1 MSENRIIEN
10 ELIHSFLL
18 LTRMMNSEISYDDLI
33 FKIGS
38 SEQIT
43 EEDLLYVANEDF
55 NLKAKKVDVKLSKLA
70 NNPLPAIVKLKDNRY
85 SLLFLVEK
93 NKYVLYDFDN
103 SKQISL
109 SEEEFSK
116 IYDGSIMLISKND
129 TKSEDTINNFGLS
142 WFIKSF
148 FKQDKLVY
156 HILFAAFIVQIFAL
170 ITPLFTMIIIDKVFS
185 SSGNST
191 LEVLIIGLFIIA
203 IFDFII
209 NFSRKHL
216 LSHMT
221 SIVDVTMVSKFFR
234 HLTSLPLS
242 FFSNKQSGDT
252 VARFKEVESIRNFI
266 SSGLLTSIIDFP
278 FGIIFLVV
286 MFLFSP
292 TLSIIVVIS
301 IALMFA
307 LYGIANP
314 ILKERLKK
322 KLQLSTDSQSYL
334 FDCIS
339 SIETIKSM
347 SIEPAIRKDYEEQ
360 LAKQIKHNTKTDDIS
375 GNISQ
380 IASFI
385 NKLTVALCLWIGAV
399 GVLNGDMTAGQLIA
413 FNMLIGRIMAPAQ
426 RIAQTLQQI
435 YQVKISTKRVR
446 EIFNTKQEVYVNSNQ
461 TTLPNIKGQVLF
473 ENVSFKYNEEL
484 PLVLNNIN
492 LKINVGE
499 IVGVVGKSGSG
510 KTTFTRLLQR
520 LYHPT
525 SGKILVDNFD
535 ISTVD
540 SSWFR
545 RQIGVVMQDNL
556 LLNKSI
562 KENIKLANPN
572 ASMKDIEYVC
582 SLSGANEFIVKLPNA
597 YDFVVG
603 EKGNLLSTGQRQ
615 RIAIAR
621 ALINNPRILIFDEA
635 TSAID
640 FESELIIQRNL
651 KRICEGRT
659 VFIISHRV
667 SVLKIAQRIVSLYDG
682 KVIEQGKKEEL
693 LQNEKG
699 YFSNLCKAQNIL
711 SEI

>member
-1 MSENRIIEN
+1 MNKKIITN

-18 LTRMMNSEISYDDLI
+18 LTRMENNEISYDDLI
-33 FKIGS
+33 FKLGT
-38 SEQIT
+38 SENIK
-43 EEDLLYVANEDF
+43 EEDLIYVSKEYYNI
-55 NLKAKKVDVKLSKLA
+55 KVKKVEVKINKLK
-70 NNPLPAIVKLKDNRY
+70 NNPLPAIVKLKNDKY
-85 SLLFLVEK
+85 SLLFSIKE
-93 NKYVLYDFDN
+93 NNSYIIYDFEN
-103 SKQISL
+103 SKQILLNEKEFEEIYEGSIIL
-109 SEEEFSK
+109 IKRNSEEDNK
-116 IYDGSIMLISKND
+116 IK
-129 TKSEDTINNFGLS
+129 NFGLS

-148 FKQDKLVY
+148 FKQDKLIY
-156 HILFAAFIVQIFAL
+156 HILFAAFIIQIFAL

-203 IFDFII
+203 IFDFMM

-221 SIVDVTMVSKFFR
+221 SVIDVIMVSKFFK

-292 TLSIIVVIS
+292 LLSMIVL
-301 IALMFA
+301 IAILLTFA

-314 ILKERLKK
+314 ILKDRLKK

-347 SIEPAIRKDYEEQ
+347 SIEPSIRRDFEEH
-360 LAKQIKHNTKTDDIS
+360 LSKQVLHNNKTDDIS
-375 GNISQ
+375 SNISQ

-385 NKLTVALCLWIGAV
+385 NKITIALCLWIGAV
-399 GVLNGDMTAGQLIA
+399 CVLNAEMTAGQLIA
-413 FNMLIGRIMAPAQ
+413 FNMLVGRIMAPAQ

-435 YQVKISTKRVR
+435 YQVKISTKRVA
-446 EIFNTKQEVYVNSNQ
+446 EIFNTKEEITVNSHQ
-461 TTLPNIKGQVLF
+461 IGLPRIKGEIFF
-473 ENVSFKYNEEL
+473 ENVSFRYKEEL

-492 LKINVGE
+492 LKINIGE
-499 IVGVVGKSGSG
+499 IVGIVGKSGSG

-520 LYHPT
+520 LYHPIG
-525 SGKILVDNFD
+525 GKILIDNLD

-540 SSWFR
+540 SSWLR

-562 KENIKLANPN
+562 KNNIKLANPK
-572 ASMKDIEYVC
+572 ASMKEIEYVC
-582 SLSGANEFIVKLPNA
+582 SLSGADEFILKLPNT
-597 YDFVVG
+597 YDFIVG
-603 EKGNLLSTGQRQ
+603 ERGNLLSTGQRQ
-615 RIAIAR
+615 RVAIAR

-635 TSAID
+635 TSSID
-640 FESELIIQRNL
+640 FESELIIQKNL
-651 KRICEGRT
+651 KNICQGRT

-667 SVLKIAQRIVSLYDG
+667 SVLKITQRIISLYDG
-682 KVIEQGKKEEL
+682 KIIENGEKEKL
-693 LQNEKG
+693 LENSRG

>member
-1 MSENRIIEN
+1 MNNKIISN

-18 LTRMMNSEISYDDLI
+18 LTRMENCEISYDDLI

-38 SEQIT
+38 NEKII
-43 EEDLLYVANEDF
+43 EEDLFYVAKEYY
-55 NLKAKKVDVKLSKLA
+55 NLKIKKIDVTIAKLK
-70 NNPLPAIVKLKDNRY
+70 NNPLPAIVKLKDEKY
-85 SLLFLVEK
+85 SLLFSVTDE
-93 NKYVLYDFDN
+93 KYVIYDFET
-103 SKQISL
+103 SKQIFLDEKEFEKVYGGSIIL
-109 SEEEFSK
+109 VKTNEDEEENK
-116 IYDGSIMLISKND
+116 IK
-129 TKSEDTINNFGLS
+129 NFGLS

-156 HILFAAFIVQIFAL
+156 HILFAAFIIQIFAL
-170 ITPLFTMIIIDKVFS
+170 VTPLFTMIIIDKVFS

-203 IFDFII
+203 IFDFMM

-221 SIVDVTMVSKFFR
+221 SIVDVIMVSKFFR
-234 HLTSLPLS
+234 HLTSLPLG
-242 FFSNKQSGDT
+242 FFNNKQTGDT
-252 VARFKEVESIRNFI
+252 VSRFKEVESIRNFI
-266 SSGLLTSIIDFP
+266 SSGFLTSIIDFP

-292 TLSIIVVIS
+292 MLATIVL
-301 IALMFA
+301 IAILLIFV

-322 KLQLSTDSQSYL
+322 KLKLSTDSQSYL
-334 FDCIS
+334 FDSIS

-347 SIEPAIRKDYEEQ
+347 SIEPAIRRDFEEH
-360 LAKQIKHNTKTDDIS
+360 LSKQIKHNNKTDDIS

-385 NKLTVALCLWIGAV
+385 NKITIALCLWIGAV
-399 GVLNGDMTAGQLIA
+399 SVLNTEMTAGQLIA
-413 FNMLIGRIMAPAQ
+413 FNMLVGRIMAPAQ

-435 YQVKISTKRVR
+435 YQVKLSTKRVG
-446 EIFNTKQEVYVNSNQ
+446 EIFNTKEEISIRTHQ
-461 TTLPNIKGQVLF
+461 TVLPKIKGEVVF
-473 ENVSFKYNEEL
+473 ENISFRYKDDL

-492 LKINVGE
+492 LKINMGE
-499 IVGVVGKSGSG
+499 IIGVVGKSGSG

-520 LYHPT
+520 LYQPI
-525 SGKILVDNFD
+525 SGKILIDNLD
-535 ISTVD
+535 IATVD
-540 SSWFR
+540 SSWLR

-562 KENIKLANPN
+562 KENIKLANPK
-572 ASMKDIEYVC
+572 ASMKEIEYVC
-582 SLSGANEFIVKLPNA
+582 SLSGADEFILKLPNT
-597 YDFVVG
+597 YDFIVG
-603 EKGNLLSTGQRQ
+603 ERGNLLSTGQRQ
-615 RIAIAR
+615 RVAIAR

-635 TSAID
+635 TSSID
-640 FESELIIQRNL
+640 FESELIIQKNL
-651 KRICEGRT
+651 KNICQGRT

-667 SVLKIAQRIVSLYDG
+667 SVLKITQRIISLYDG
-682 KVIEQGKKEEL
+682 KIIENGEKEKL
-693 LQNEKG
+693 LENSRG

>member
-1 MSENRIIEN
+1 MNKKIITN

-18 LTRMMNSEISYDDLI
+18 LTRMENNEISYDDLI
-33 FKIGS
+33 FKLGT
-38 SEQIT
+38 SENIK
-43 EEDLLYVANEDF
+43 EEDLIYVSKEYYNI
-55 NLKAKKVDVKLSKLA
+55 KVKKVEVKINKLK
-70 NNPLPAIVKLKDNRY
+70 NNPLPAIVKLKNDKY
-85 SLLFLVEK
+85 SLLFSIKE
-93 NKYVLYDFDN
+93 NNSYIIYDFEN
-103 SKQISL
+103 SKQILLNEKEFEEIYEGSIIL
-109 SEEEFSK
+109 IKRNSEEDNK
-116 IYDGSIMLISKND
+116 IK
-129 TKSEDTINNFGLS
+129 NFGLS

-148 FKQDKLVY
+148 FKQDKLIY
-156 HILFAAFIVQIFAL
+156 HILFAAFIIQIFAL

-203 IFDFII
+203 IFDFMM

-221 SIVDVTMVSKFFR
+221 SVIDVIMVSKFFK

-292 TLSIIVVIS
+292 LLSMIVL
-301 IALMFA
+301 IAILLTFA

-314 ILKERLKK
+314 ILKDRLKK

-347 SIEPAIRKDYEEQ
+347 SIEPSIRRDFEEH
-360 LAKQIKHNTKTDDIS
+360 LSKQVLHNNKTDDIS
-375 GNISQ
+375 SNISQ

-385 NKLTVALCLWIGAV
+385 NKITIALCLWIGAV
-399 GVLNGDMTAGQLIA
+399 CVLNAEMTAGQLIA
-413 FNMLIGRIMAPAQ
+413 FNMLVGRIMAPAQ

-435 YQVKISTKRVR
+435 YQVKISTKRVA
-446 EIFNTKQEVYVNSNQ
+446 EIFNTKEEITVNSHQ
-461 TTLPNIKGQVLF
+461 IGLPRIKGEIFF
-473 ENVSFKYNEEL
+473 ENVSFRYKEEL

-492 LKINVGE
+492 LKINIGE
-499 IVGVVGKSGSG
+499 IVGIVGKSGSG

-520 LYHPT
+520 LYHPIG
-525 SGKILVDNFD
+525 GKILIDNLD

-540 SSWFR
+540 SSWLR

-562 KENIKLANPN
+562 KNNIKLANPK
-572 ASMKDIEYVC
+572 ASMKEIEYVC
-582 SLSGANEFIVKLPNA
+582 ALSGANEFISKLPNG
-597 YDFVVG
+597 YDFIVG
-603 EKGNLLSTGQRQ
+603 ERGNLLSVGQRQ

-635 TSAID
+635 TSSID
-640 FESELIIQRNL
+640 FESELLIQKNL
-651 KRICEGRT
+651 KNICEGRT

-667 SVLKIAQRIVSLYDG
+667 SVLKISQKIVSLYDG
-682 KVIEQGKKEEL
+682 KIIEYGTKEEL
-693 LQNEKG
+693 LQNQKG